1 MKNSQC
7 TTEIYYFFAFLNS
20 ILLSSHNVMLFSL
33 ILCLVFLLIS
43 IISVIFVSEK
53 NLVKRNKGA
62 VKENLFYPVRIV
74 YLKAGVCKF

>member
-1 MKNSQC
+1 
-7 TTEIYYFFAFLNS
+7 
-20 ILLSSHNVMLFSL
+20 MLFSL

-53 NLVKRNKGA
+53 KLVKRNKGA

-74 YLKAGVCKF
+74 YLKAGLCKF

>member
-33 ILCLVFLLIS
+33 ILCLVFLLI
-43 IISVIFVSEK
+43 ISVIFVSEK
-53 NLVKRNKGA
+53 IIVKRNKGA

-74 YLKAGVCKF
+74 YLKAGLCKF